1 MGIAAFR
8 CAPAIPCSAKV
19 SGPTTSLSSNPASLR
34 RSSTGRSSLDSV
46 PETHFGEACLL
57 GGMRRIATVRACEPS
72 VLWELDGK
80 AFGDALHG
88 DAAMREIA
96 YGVARTRLMH
106 AGASESLMV

>member
-1 MGIAAFR
+1 MRSGYTLFR
-8 CAPAIPCSAKV
+8 QGERADHFFVIESGELEALVDGKV
-19 SGPTTSLSSNPASLR
+19 ILR
-34 RSSTGRSSLDSV
+34 LGAGD
-46 PETHFGEACLL
+46 HFGEACLL

>member
-34 RSSTGRSSLDSV
+34 RSSTEGHPRLGAGD
-46 PETHFGEACLL
+46 HFGEACLL

>member
-1 MGIAAFR
+1 MRSGHTLFR
-8 CAPAIPCSAKV
+8 QGERADHFFVIFFVIESGELEALVDGKV
-19 SGPTTSLSSNPASLR
+19 ILR
-34 RSSTGRSSLDSV
+34 LGAGD
-46 PETHFGEACLL
+46 HFGEACLL